1 MAADTDVAL
10 VVFDAGWPVFPLPL
24 GAKHPPP
31 EGRTGA
37 AGVDMGRLEVELF
50 SWPPSNLGVRMPP
63 DVIGLD
69 VDAYRGGLDTLR
81 GLIRLHGALPPTFI
95 SHSGRDDGSGIR
107 FYRVPWGSRFIANLP
122 GIEVIQRHHRYAVVW
137 PSVHPD
143 GREYGWWDVQAEAPA
158 DGVPE
163 VAELPELPW
172 TWVSALAVE
181 GEGQGVV
188 RPAAPAD
195 VEAYVAAHAEAL
207 AGHYLGVITTYYG
220 LKVGDG
226 FSRHDTMTH
235 CLIWAM
241 ECARAAM
248 FDAGKAINELHELWL
263 QSFNVAGSRRPTS
276 TEWPDMVRH
285 AVAKA
290 TAAPAE
296 RIDALFIEH
305 VGFRVALP
313 APSGSS
319 VSATG
324 LPHGQAGVH
333 LPERFWQREA
343 HHVVR
348 RCAELVGVSPEALML
363 AVLAA
368 VALHVPPTVRLPGK
382 RYGQVNL
389 LACVV
394 GPPGAG
400 KGTTLDRAL
409 QLVPPP
415 PLVRPIALGTPQG
428 LVRAFYERNAD
439 PAAAKLQPL
448 VRHARPV
455 IVRTDEVAAFAAAT
469 NGRSAH
475 GDGMLAHLKGAVSGE
490 GIGGGYASDERN
502 LSLAPH
508 SYRLTGVLGIAPAKA
523 NPLFDDLGGG
533 LPERLLFAPVLP
545 AVEVEAPE
553 VPAFAVDDDT
563 TPGHV
568 EGHAELPPLGWRL
581 PALTG
586 LQAFID
592 SKAVAGW
599 LTAALRHPSGD
610 GLDAHRVYLTHQ
622 VAALLAVLDG
632 RWTIT
637 GTDLMLAGDVLD
649 VSVATR
655 RQLLDVIEAEGAKA
669 GQARARA
676 QVAVAVDQAKAL
688 ADLAERREVLAMTS
702 ALVEEVAEQPGVTV
716 KVLRDRARSTKRR
729 LWDTALAEAVAQGLI
744 EERAEGDAGHVRRTL
759 WPRL

>member
-1 MAADTDVAL
+1 MMAADTIVAL
-10 VVFDAGWPVFPLPL
+10 AYLDAGWPVFPLPL

-37 AGVDMGRLEVELF
+37 AGADMPRIEVELF
-50 SWPPSNLGVRMPP
+50 AWPPSNIGVRVPP

-81 GLIRLHGALPPTFI
+81 ALIEQHGRLPPTFI

-107 FYRVPWGSRFIANLP
+107 FYRVPWGMRFVANLP

-158 DGVPE
+158 EGVPAVE
-163 VAELPELPW
+163 ELPELPW
-172 TWVSALAVE
+172 SWIGALAVL
-181 GEGQGVV
+181 GDDGRAPVGLAD
-188 RPAAPAD
+188 PAE
-195 VEAYVAAHAEAL
+195 VEAYVAAHVEAL
-207 AGHYLGVITTYYG
+207 APHYLGVITTYYT
-220 LKVGDG
+220 LKVSDG
-226 FSRHDTMTH
+226 HSRHDTMTH

-248 FDAGKAINELHELWL
+248 FDAGKALNGLRELWL
-263 QSFNVAGSRRPTS
+263 ASFNVAGSRRPTS

-290 TAAPAE
+290 QVAPPE
-296 RIDALFIEH
+296 RIEALFIEH
-305 VGFRVALP
+305 VGFRVEAGGASAAAPTPPAGPMLP
-313 APSGSS
+313 A
-319 VSATG
+319 
-324 LPHGQAGVH
+324 
-333 LPERFWQREA
+333 RFWQRET

-348 RCAELVGVSPEALML
+348 ACAELVGVSAEALL
-363 AVLAA
+363 LGVLAA
-368 VALHVPPTVRLPGK
+368 VALHVPPVVRLPGK

-415 PLVRPIALGTPQG
+415 GAVRPIALGTPQG
-428 LVRAFYERNAD
+428 LVRAFHERNPDAEG
-439 PAAAKLQPL
+439 AKVNPL

-455 IVRTDEVAAFAAAT
+455 MVRTDEVAAFAAAT

-475 GDGMLAHLKGAVSGE
+475 GDGMVAHLKSAVSGE
-490 GIGGGYASDERN
+490 GVGGGYAGDERN

-523 NPLFDDLGGG
+523 APLFDDLGGG
-533 LPERLLFAPVLP
+533 LPERLLFAPVTAP
-545 AVEVEAPE
+545 VEAPE
-553 VPAFAVDDDT
+553 LPALAEDDHDT
-563 TPGHV
+563 TPGAI
-568 EGHAELPPLGWRL
+568 EGHAELPALGWRL
-581 PALTG
+581 PPVEG
-586 LQAFID
+586 RQAFTD
-592 SKAVAGW
+592 SRSVAAW
-599 LTAALRHPSGD
+599 LQAALRHPSSG

-637 GTDLMLAGDVLD
+637 GADLVLAHDVLD

-655 RQLLDVIEAEGAKA
+655 RQLLDAIEAEGAKV

-676 QVAVAVDQAKAL
+676 QVALAVEQARSLDAY
-688 ADLAERREVLAMTS
+688 AEQREVLALTQ
-702 ALVEEVAEQPGVTV
+702 ALIEDVGEEPGVSANA
-716 KVLRDRARSTKRR
+716 LRHRVRSTKRR
-729 LWDTALAEAVAQGLI
+729 LWDAALAQAVADGHV
-744 EERAEGDAGHVRRTL
+744 EERTEGDGPKAKRAL
-759 WPRL
+759 WPRG

>member
-1 MAADTDVAL
+1 MAADTDTDVAL
-10 VVFDAGWPVFPLPL
+10 TYLGAGWPVLPLPA
-24 GAKHPPP
+24 GRKAPPP
-31 EGRTGA
+31 DGLTGD
-37 AGVDMGRLEVELF
+37 AGTDLTPADIEVHG
-50 SWPPSNLGVRMPP
+50 WPAGNIGLRMPP

-69 VDAYRGGLDTLR
+69 VDAYRGGLDTMRALTAKL
-81 GLIRLHGALPPTFI
+81 GKLPPSYV
-95 SHSGRDDGSGIR
+95 SHNGRDDGSGIR
-107 FYRVPWGSRFIANLP
+107 FYRVPWGARFVANLP

-137 PSVHPD
+137 PSLHPD
-143 GREYGWWDVQAEAPA
+143 GRRYGWWDVQAGEPYE
-158 DGVPE
+158 GVPE

-172 TWVSALAVE
+172 AWVGALAVE
-181 GEGQGVV
+181 GEGQAPV
-188 RPAAPAD
+188 RPAAPAE
-195 VEAYVAAHAEAL
+195 VEAYLAAHVEEL
-207 AGHYLGVITTYYG
+207 AGHYLGVITNYYA
-220 LKVGDG
+220 LKVRDG

-235 CLIWAM
+235 ALIWAM

-248 FDAGKAINELHELWL
+248 LDAGRAINALHVLWL
-263 QSFNVAGSRRPTS
+263 ESFTGAGSRRPTS
-276 TEWPDMVRH
+276 TEWPDMLRH

-290 TAAPAE
+290 QAAPTE
-296 RIDALFIEH
+296 RIDALFIEN

-313 APSGSS
+313 APSDSS
-319 VSATG
+319 VPPRIG
-324 LPHGQAGVH
+324 LSHGPR

-348 RCAELVGVSPEALML
+348 RCADLVGVSAEALML
-363 AVLAA
+363 GVLAA
-368 VALHVPPTVRLPGK
+368 VALHVPPVVRLPGK
-382 RYGQVNL
+382 RYGQVNP

-415 PLVRPIALGTPQG
+415 PNVRPIALGTPQG

-439 PAAAKLQPL
+439 PETAKHQPL

-455 IVRTDEVAAFAAAT
+455 IVRTDEVAAYAAAT

-490 GIGGGYASDERN
+490 GIGGGYASDDRN
-502 LSLAPH
+502 LALAPH

-523 NPLFDDLGGG
+523 APLFDDLGGG

-545 AVEVEAPE
+545 DIEAEAPE
-553 VPAFAVDDDT
+553 LPALVEDDDT
-563 TPGHV
+563 TPGEV
-568 EGHAELPPLGWRL
+568 KGHAELPPLGWRL
-581 PALTG
+581 PALDG
-586 LQAFID
+586 RQAFTD
-592 SKAVAGW
+592 SRAVASW

-637 GTDLMLAGDVLD
+637 GTDLMLAADVLD

-655 RQLLDVIEAEGAKA
+655 RQLLDAIEAEGAKA

-676 QVAVAVDQAKAL
+676 QTAQAVDQAKAL
-688 ADLAERREVLAMTS
+688 AELAERREVLAMTS
-702 ALVEEVAEQPGVTV
+702 ALVEDVRERPGVGISE
-716 KVLRDRARSTKRR
+716 LRNRVRSTRRR
-729 LWDTALAEAVAQGLI
+729 LWDTALAEAVAAGLV
-744 EERAEGDAGHVRRTL
+744 EERAEGVGGQAKRAL
-759 WPRL
+759 WSRA